1 MSQQKGYIKP
11 VSIDGTYVKAQ
22 DGRHLLTPKA
32 MLKADDIGKSSVRVK
47 TSSDRDISASLDGRT
62 GYVKEVYLKFE
73 NGEISTSIAI
83 ADCILEYRSTAGA
96 GKTFARGGRKW
107 EGTYLKTYACVGLPK
122 AVVDAMI
129 QKMSTEDPGLDWDH
143 GASICSE
150 KEGSYWPTVKL
161 SQDSAKDG
169 GFTCLAVDRD
179 QLINFDPVA
188 LMSRNHKSLMGIG
201 MFSFRLKKVGENPKA
216 CRNKKYTL
224 GISMT
229 SFQVTRETTQ
239 KGPGITENMPTV
251 GFKDYSATTELVDSI
266 NEMMRDAE
274 VDDEESESEE
284 SDGVE
289 TTA

>member
-1 MSQQKGYIKP
+1 
-11 VSIDGTYVKAQ
+11 
-22 DGRHLLTPKA
+22 
-32 MLKADDIGKSSVRVK
+32 MLKSDNINKNPVRVK

-122 AVVDAMI
+122 AVMDAVVEKI
-129 QKMSTEDPGLDWDH
+129 DTEDPGLDWDH
-143 GASICSE
+143 GVSVCTE
-150 KEGSYWPTVKL
+150 KEGCYWPTVKL
-161 SQDSAKDG
+161 SSESSRDN

-201 MFSFRLKKVGENPKA
+201 MFSFRLKKVGDNPKA
-216 CRNKKYTL
+216 CRHRKYTL

-274 VDDEESESEE
+274 IEGEESEGEE
-284 SDGVE
+284 VE
-289 TTA
+289 ETEPAV